1 MPLSCRYMA
10 DFGEA
15 LPFDACLSS
24 GEFSSLPAFPA
35 DSATLVLFCLLAAF
49 TNIKLQGA
57 D

>member
-1 MPLSCRYMA
+1 MA

-24 GEFSSLPAFPA
+24 GELSSLPGFPA

-49 TNIKLQGA
+49 TKIKLQGV